1 MKKHISF
8 LIATALAIF
17 SLLLSACSS
26 TSEDLYTTSSKDL
39 TVYTSIHP
47 IYDFASKIGGDKIKL
62 VNMVPGGVEPHDYEP
77 TAYDI
82 TGLEK
87 ADVFIYN
94 GVGMEHWVEDV
105 LSTLSNQKLIVV
117 EASNNIELLEGHHH
131 EDEDHE
137 EVDHEDEAQESE
149 DHGDL
154 DPHVWLSPRNAIIEM
169 ENITKAFVEADPD
182 NKNYYE
188 NNLSTWKTKFEEL
201 DQRFI
206 NELASFTQRSII
218 VSHEAFGYLCHEY
231 NLEQIGI
238 DGLNPDSEPNPGR
251 MAEIID
257 LVTEKNIQVIFFEEL
272 ASSKVAQTI
281 ADGTG
286 ARTDVLNPYEG
297 LTEEQ
302 AAAGEDYL
310 SIMEANLEAIKNA
323 LR

>member
-1 MKKHISF
+1 MKKHSSIIILMTLS
-8 LIATALAIF
+8 LL

-26 TSEDLYTTSSKDL
+26 PTKDLYNTSSEGIS
-39 TVYTSIHP
+39 VYTSIYP
-47 IYDFASKIGGDKIKL
+47 IYDFASKIGGDKIRL
-62 VNMVPGGVEPHDYEP
+62 TNMVPGGVEPHDYEP

-94 GVGMEHWVEDV
+94 GAGMEHWVEDV
-105 LSTLSNQKLIVV
+105 LSSLSNQELLVV
-117 EASNNIELLEGHHH
+117 EASKGIELLEGHTHH
-131 EDEDHE
+131 DEEENEEDEQE
-137 EVDHEDEAQESE
+137 EEEEHQ
-149 DHGDL
+149 DL
-154 DPHVWLSPRNAIIEM
+154 DPHVWLSPLNAILEM
-169 ENITKAFVEADPD
+169 EAIAKVFIDADPK

-188 NNLSTWKTKFEEL
+188 SNLASWRAKFEEL
-201 DQRFI
+201 DQRYRE
-206 NELASFTQRSII
+206 ELGSFTNRSIV

-231 NLEQIGI
+231 DLEQIGI

-257 LVTEKNIQVIFFEEL
+257 LVKEKNIQVIFFEEL

-286 ARTDVLNPYEG
+286 ARTDVLNPFEG
-297 LTEEQ
+297 LTKEQ
-302 AAAGEDYL
+302 TSAGEDYL
-310 SIMEANLEAIKNA
+310 SIMESNLEAIKNA